1 MADRRKF
8 SLLTAARPGRPLLP
22 IMTEAD
28 YYALFEAY
36 ALGELAGPARANLE
50 ARLAADPALAL
61 RYADFTEMTAT
72 LRAHGQRQQ
81 MRRQLRGIHAA
92 MLAAAA
98 TPKKSPA
105 EAAAPPA
112 VLTHTVN
119 PLLRISR
126 TERRLRDFW
135 NGHRATVGVAA
146 SVAILAVFSTLL
158 GLEWWR
164 AAQVQPSLYGYTMLR
179 REVERIKK
187 SQKDL
192 SLSLNQFGKPAAGR
206 PTTKEGKF
214 SGTGFALTSNGYLVT
229 SYHVI
234 QGADSLLIEGRDQH
248 RYHAEPVYS
257 DVKHDLA
264 ILRIT
269 DKKFSGFGRLPY
281 AIRSGQAELGERVF
295 TLGYPRE
302 DVVYGEGALSA
313 RSGFEGDTAF
323 YQVSIPVNPGNSGGP
338 LLDERG
344 NLIGVVS
351 GRQNDAQSAAFATKS
366 SYLVRLVDS
375 LEAAK
380 PDMPYHLPRYG
391 QLAGSG
397 RPQQLKKLQDY
408 VFIVKVFE

>member
-1 MADRRKF
+1 M
-8 SLLTAARPGRPLLP
+8 
-22 IMTEAD
+22 MTEAD

-36 ALGELAGPARANLE
+36 ADGELAGPARANLE
-50 ARLAADPALAL
+50 AHLAADPALAL
-61 RYADFTEMTAT
+61 RYADFAEMTGT
-72 LRAHGQRQQ
+72 LRSYGQHQQ
-81 MRRQLRGIHAA
+81 MRQQLQGIHAA
-92 MLAAAA
+92 MLTAEA
-98 TPKKSPA
+98 PA
-105 EAAAPPA
+105 EITQPEMG
-112 VLTHTVN
+112 LTHSVN
-119 PLLRISR
+119 PMLRISR
-126 TERRLRDFW
+126 TEQRLREFW
-135 NGHRATVGVAA
+135 SGHRATVGVAA

-164 AAQVQPSLYGYTMLR
+164 AAKIQPSLYGYNVMR
-179 REVERIKK
+179 REINNLKQNQRVLNRTIQRIDG
-187 SQKDL
+187 SVTPL
-192 SLSLNQFGKPAAGR
+192 PVS
-206 PTTKEGKF
+206 KF
-214 SGTGFALTSNGYLVT
+214 SGTGFALTSDGYLVT

-234 QGADSLLIEGRDQH
+234 QGADSLLIEGHDRQ

-264 ILRIT
+264 IPRIT
-269 DKKFSGFGRLPY
+269 DKKFTGFGRLPY
-281 AIRSGQAELGERVF
+281 AVKSGQADLGERVF

-380 PDMPYHLPRYG
+380 PATPYHLPHFG
-391 QLAGSG
+391 QLAGTG
-397 RPQQLKKLQDY
+397 RAQQIKKLQDY
-408 VFIVKVFE
+408 VFVVKVFE

>member
-1 MADRRKF
+1 M
-8 SLLTAARPGRPLLP
+8 
-22 IMTEAD
+22 MTEAD

-36 ALGELAGPARANLE
+36 ADGELAGPARANLE
-50 ARLAADPALAL
+50 ALLAADPALAL
-61 RYADFTEMTAT
+61 RYADFAEMTDT
-72 LRAHGQRQQ
+72 LRSYGQHQQ
-81 MRRQLRGIHAA
+81 MRQQLQGIHAA
-92 MLAAAA
+92 ML
-98 TPKKSPA
+98 TA
-105 EAAAPPA
+105 EAPEEITQPKMG
-112 VLTHTVN
+112 LTHSVN
-119 PLLRISR
+119 PILRISR
-126 TERRLRDFW
+126 TERRLREFW
-135 NGHRATVGVAA
+135 SGHRATVGVAA

-164 AAQVQPSLYGYTMLR
+164 TTKIQPSLYGYNVMR
-179 REVERIKK
+179 REINNLKQNQRVLNRTIQRIDG
-187 SQKDL
+187 SITPL
-192 SLSLNQFGKPAAGR
+192 PVS
-206 PTTKEGKF
+206 KF
-214 SGTGFALTSNGYLVT
+214 SGTGFALTSDGYLVT

-234 QGADSLLIEGRDQH
+234 QGADSLLIEGHDRQ

-269 DKKFSGFGRLPY
+269 DKKFTGFGRLPY
-281 AIRSGQAELGERVF
+281 AVKSGQADLGERVF

-380 PDMPYHLPRYG
+380 PATPYHLPHFG
-391 QLAGSG
+391 QLAGTG
-397 RPQQLKKLQDY
+397 RAQQIKKLQDY
-408 VFIVKVFE
+408 VFVVKVFE

>member
-1 MADRRKF
+1 
-8 SLLTAARPGRPLLP
+8 
-22 IMTEAD
+22 MTEAD

-36 ALGELAGPARANLE
+36 ADGELAGPARATLE

-61 RYADFTEMTAT
+61 RYADFTEMTGT
-72 LRAHGQRQQ
+72 LRAYGQHHRA
-81 MRRQLRGIHAA
+81 RRQLRSLHAA
-92 MLAAAA
+92 MLAAEAPEEVAPAA
-98 TPKKSPA
+98 PS
-105 EAAAPPA
+105 AAAEKPTH
-112 VLTHTVN
+112 LTHSAN
-119 PLLRISR
+119 PMLRISR
-126 TERRLRDFW
+126 TERRLREFW
-135 NGHRATVGVAA
+135 SGHRATVGVAA

-164 AAQVQPSLYGYTMLR
+164 AAKIQPSLYGYTVLR

-192 SLSLNQFGKPAAGR
+192 TLTLNQFGKPGAAA
-206 PTTKEGKF
+206 PATKESKF
-214 SGTGFALTSNGYLVT
+214 SGTGFALTADGYLVT

-234 QGADSLLIEGRDQH
+234 QGADSLLIEGNDRQ

-269 DKKFSGFGRLPY
+269 DKKFRGFGRLPY
-281 AIRSGQAELGERVF
+281 AIKSGQADLGERVF

-375 LEAAK
+375 LAAAK
-380 PDMPYHLPRYG
+380 PATAYHLPRYG
-391 QLAGSG
+391 QLASVG
-397 RPQQLKKLQDY
+397 RPQQLKRLRDY
-408 VFIVKVFE
+408 VFVVKVFE

>member
-1 MADRRKF
+1 M
-8 SLLTAARPGRPLLP
+8 
-22 IMTEAD
+22 MTEAD

-36 ALGELAGPARANLE
+36 ADGELAGPARANLE

-61 RYADFTEMTAT
+61 RYADFAELTGT
-72 LRAHGQRQQ
+72 LRAYGQRRQARQQ
-81 MRRQLRGIHAA
+81 LQGIHAA
-92 MLAAAA
+92 MLAA
-98 TPKKSPA
+98 
-105 EAAAPPA
+105 EAPEEIIPIQTT
-112 VLTHTVN
+112 LTHSVN
-119 PLLRISR
+119 PMLRISN
-126 TERRLRDFW
+126 TERRLREFW
-135 NGHRATVGVAA
+135 SGHRATVGVAA

-164 AAQVQPSLYGYTMLR
+164 AAKAQPSLYGYTMLR
-179 REVERIKK
+179 REMDKLKRN
-187 SQKDL
+187 QQTL
-192 SLSLNQFGKPAAGR
+192 SRTLNQIEPGAA
-206 PTTKEGKF
+206 PTAIKESKF
-214 SGTGFALTSNGYLVT
+214 SGTGFALTSEGYLVT

-234 QGADSLLIEGRDQH
+234 QGADSLLIEGRDKRH
-248 RYHAEPVYS
+248 YHAEPVFS

-269 DKKFSGFGRLPY
+269 DKKFDGFGRLPY
-281 AIRSGQAELGERVF
+281 AIKSGQADLGERVF

-375 LEAAK
+375 LDAAK
-380 PDMPYHLPRYG
+380 PAAPYHLPRYG
-391 QLAGSG
+391 QLAGTG
-397 RPQQLKKLQDY
+397 RPLQLKKLQDY
-408 VFIVKVFE
+408 VFVVKVFE

>member
-1 MADRRKF
+1 M
-8 SLLTAARPGRPLLP
+8 
-22 IMTEAD
+22 MTEAD

-36 ALGELAGPARANLE
+36 SNGELAAPARADLE
-50 ARLAADPALAL
+50 ARLSADSSLAL
-61 RYADFTEMTAT
+61 RYADFTQLTDT
-72 LRAHGQRQQ
+72 LRAFGQRQQ
-81 MRRQLRGIHAA
+81 ARQQLHGIHAA
-92 MLAAAA
+92 MLAADAPVEMAA
-98 TPKKSPA
+98 SAGK
-105 EAAAPPA
+105 
-112 VLTHTVN
+112 LTHTVH
-119 PLLRISR
+119 PILRISR
-126 TERRLRDFW
+126 TERRLREFW
-135 NGHRATVGVAA
+135 SGHRATVGVAA
-146 SVAILAVFSTLL
+146 SVAVMAVFATLL
-158 GLEWWR
+158 GLDLWR
-164 AAQVQPSLYGYTMLR
+164 NSHLPTPLGYQALR

-192 SLSLNQFGKPAAGR
+192 KLTLNTQLGKETLPAV
-206 PTTKEGKF
+206 TSKF
-214 SGTGFALTSNGYLVT
+214 SGTGFALTAEGYLVT
-229 SYHVI
+229 SFHVI
-234 QGADSLLIEGRDQH
+234 QGADSLLVEGRNHQ

-269 DKKFSGFGRLPY
+269 DKRFNGFGRLPY
-281 AIRSGQAELGERVF
+281 AIKSGQADLGERVF

-302 DVVYGEGALSA
+302 DVVYGEGSLSA

-344 NLIGVVS
+344 NLIGIVS

-375 LEAAK
+375 LAASAK
-380 PDMPYHLPRYG
+380 ADAPYHLPRYG

-408 VFIVKVFE
+408 VFVVKVYEKD

>member
-1 MADRRKF
+1 M
-8 SLLTAARPGRPLLP
+8 
-22 IMTEAD
+22 MTEAD

-36 ALGELAGPARANLE
+36 ASGELAGPARANLE
-50 ARLAADPALAL
+50 ARLAADPSLAL
-61 RYADFTEMTAT
+61 RYADFTEMTDT
-72 LRAHGQRQQ
+72 LRAFGQRQQ
-81 MRRQLRGIHAA
+81 VRQRLQGIHAA
-92 MLAAAA
+92 MLAAE
-98 TPKKSPA
+98 TPDVISTTKTTEQASP
-105 EAAAPPA
+105 
-112 VLTHTVN
+112 LTHSVN
-119 PLLRISR
+119 PMLRISH
-126 TERRLRDFW
+126 TERRLREFW
-135 NGHRATVGVAA
+135 SGHRATVGVAA
-146 SVAILAVFSTLL
+146 SVAIVAVFSTLL

-164 AAQVQPSLYGYTMLR
+164 AAKSQPSLYGYTVLR

-192 SLSLNQFGKPAAGR
+192 TLTLNQFGKPSNNS
-206 PTTKEGKF
+206 PTLKESKF
-214 SGTGFALTSNGYLVT
+214 SGTGFALTSEGYLVT
-229 SYHVI
+229 SFHVI
-234 QGADSLLIEGRDQH
+234 QGADSLLVEGRDRQ

-269 DKKFSGFGRLPY
+269 DKKFTGFGRLPY
-281 AIRSGQAELGERVF
+281 AIKSGQADLGERVF

-313 RSGFEGDTAF
+313 RSGFQGDTAF

-375 LEAAK
+375 LDAAK
-380 PDMPYHLPRYG
+380 PPVAFHLPHYG
-391 QLAGSG
+391 QLAGTG
-397 RPQQLKKLQDY
+397 RPHQVKKLQDY
-408 VFIVKVFE
+408 VFVVKVFE

>member
-1 MADRRKF
+1 M
-8 SLLTAARPGRPLLP
+8 
-22 IMTEAD
+22 MTEAD

-36 ALGELAGPARANLE
+36 SHGELAGPARANLE
-50 ARLAADPALAL
+50 ARLAADPVLAL
-61 RYADFTEMTAT
+61 RYADFTEMTGT
-72 LRAHGQRQQ
+72 LRAYGQRHQV
-81 MRRQLRGIHAA
+81 RQRLRGIHAA
-92 MLAAAA
+92 MLAADAPEEISKPE
-98 TPKKSPA
+98 TTEPA
-105 EAAAPPA
+105 K
-112 VLTHTVN
+112 LTYSVN
-119 PLLRISR
+119 PMLSISR
-126 TERRLRDFW
+126 TEQRLREFW
-135 NGHRATVGVAA
+135 SGHRATVGVAA
-146 SVAILAVFSTLL
+146 SVAILAVFATLL
-158 GLEWWR
+158 GLELYR
-164 AAQVQPSLYGYTMLR
+164 TSKTQPSLYGYQVLR

-187 SQKDL
+187 NQKDL
-192 SLSLNQFGKPAAGR
+192 TLTLNQFGKPSTGAPA
-206 PTTKEGKF
+206 PVVSKF
-214 SGTGFALTSNGYLVT
+214 SGTGFALTSEGYLVT

-234 QGADSLLIEGRDQH
+234 QGADSLLIEGRDRQ

-269 DKKFSGFGRLPY
+269 DKKFTSFGRLPY
-281 AIRSGQAELGERVF
+281 AIKSGQADLGERVF

-323 YQVSIPVNPGNSGGP
+323 YQVSIPVNPGNSGSP

-375 LEAAK
+375 LAAAK
-380 PDMPYHLPRYG
+380 PAAPYHLPRYG
-391 QLAGSG
+391 QLGYAT

-408 VFIVKVFE
+408 VFVVKVFE

>member
-1 MADRRKF
+1 M
-8 SLLTAARPGRPLLP
+8 
-22 IMTEAD
+22 MTEAD

-36 ALGELAGPARANLE
+36 AHGELAGPARANLE

-61 RYADFTEMTAT
+61 RYADFTEMTGT
-72 LRAHGQRQQ
+72 LRAYGQRQQ
-81 MRRQLRGIHAA
+81 VREQLRGIHAS
-92 MLAAAA
+92 MLAAD
-98 TPKKSPA
+98 
-105 EAAAPPA
+105 APEEVSLPETK
-112 VLTHTVN
+112 LTHTVN
-119 PLLRISR
+119 PMLRISR
-126 TERRLRDFW
+126 TERKLREFW
-135 NGHRATVGVAA
+135 SGHRATVGVAA
-146 SVAILAVFSTLL
+146 SVAVMAVFATLL
-158 GLEWWR
+158 GLDIWR
-164 AAQVQPSLYGYTMLR
+164 SSQTQPSLYGYQVLR

-192 SLSLNQFGKPAAGR
+192 TLTLNQVGKSDSAPAAA
-206 PTTKEGKF
+206 PSKF
-214 SGTGFALTSNGYLVT
+214 SGTGFALTSEGYLVT
-229 SYHVI
+229 SFHVI
-234 QGADSLLIEGRDQH
+234 QGADSVLIEGRDRQ

-269 DKKFSGFGRLPY
+269 DKKFAGFGRLPY
-281 AIRSGQAELGERVF
+281 AIKSGQADLGERVF

-375 LEAAK
+375 LAAAK
-380 PDMPYHLPRYG
+380 PVNPYHLPRFG
-391 QLAGSG
+391 QLGYSS

-408 VFIVKVFE
+408 VFVVKVFE

>member
-1 MADRRKF
+1 M
-8 SLLTAARPGRPLLP
+8 
-22 IMTEAD
+22 MTEAD
-28 YYALFEAY
+28 YYALFEAH
-36 ALGELAGPARANLE
+36 ADGELAGPARANLE
-50 ARLAADPALAL
+50 AHLAADPALAL
-61 RYADFTEMTAT
+61 RYADFAEMTGT
-72 LRAHGQRQQ
+72 IRSYGQHQQ
-81 MRRQLRGIHAA
+81 MRQQLQGIHAA
-92 MLAAAA
+92 MLMAEA
-98 TPKKSPA
+98 PA
-105 EAAAPPA
+105 EITQPEMG
-112 VLTHTVN
+112 LTHSVN
-119 PLLRISR
+119 PMLRISR
-126 TERRLRDFW
+126 TEQRLREFW
-135 NGHRATVGVAA
+135 SGHRATVGVAA

-164 AAQVQPSLYGYTMLR
+164 AAKIQPSLYGYNVMR
-179 REVERIKK
+179 REINNLKQNQRVLNRTIQRIDG
-187 SQKDL
+187 SVTPL
-192 SLSLNQFGKPAAGR
+192 PVS
-206 PTTKEGKF
+206 KF
-214 SGTGFALTSNGYLVT
+214 SGTGFALTSDGYLVT

-234 QGADSLLIEGRDQH
+234 QGADSLLIEGHDRQ

-269 DKKFSGFGRLPY
+269 DKKFTGFGRLPY
-281 AIRSGQAELGERVF
+281 AVKSGQADLGERVF

-380 PDMPYHLPRYG
+380 PATPYHLPHFG
-391 QLAGSG
+391 QLAGTG
-397 RPQQLKKLQDY
+397 RAQQIKKLQDY
-408 VFIVKVFE
+408 VFVVKVFE

>member
-1 MADRRKF
+1 MLTGPDRQ
-8 SLLTAARPGRPLLP
+8 PLP
-22 IMTEAD
+22 MMTEAD

-36 ALGELAGPARANLE
+36 ADGELAGPARANLE

-61 RYADFTEMTAT
+61 RYADFAELTGT
-72 LRAHGQRQQ
+72 LRTYGQHQQARQ
-81 MRRQLRGIHAA
+81 QLRGIHAA
-92 MLAAAA
+92 ML
-98 TPKKSPA
+98 TA
-105 EAAAPPA
+105 EAPEEIIRPA
-112 VLTHTVN
+112 TLLTHTVN
-119 PLLRISR
+119 PILRISR
-126 TERRLRDFW
+126 TERRLREFW
-135 NGHRATVGVAA
+135 SGHRATVGVAA
-146 SVAILAVFSTLL
+146 SVAVMAVFATLL

-164 AAQVQPSLYGYTMLR
+164 AAKVQPSLYGYNVMR
-179 REVERIKK
+179 REINNLKQNQRALNRTIQRIDG
-187 SQKDL
+187 SVTPL
-192 SLSLNQFGKPAAGR
+192 PVS
-206 PTTKEGKF
+206 KF
-214 SGTGFALTSNGYLVT
+214 SGTGFALTSDGYLVT

-234 QGADSLLIEGRDQH
+234 QGADSLLIEGRDRQ

-257 DVKHDLA
+257 DLKHDLA

-269 DKKFSGFGRLPY
+269 DKKFTGFGRLPY
-281 AIRSGQAELGERVF
+281 AVKAGQADLGERVF

-375 LEAAK
+375 LAATAK
-380 PDMPYHLPRYG
+380 ADAPYHLPRYG

-397 RPQQLKKLQDY
+397 RPQQLKRLQDY
-408 VFIVKVFE
+408 VFVVKVYEKD

>member
-1 MADRRKF
+1 M
-8 SLLTAARPGRPLLP
+8 
-22 IMTEAD
+22 MTEAD

-36 ALGELAGPARANLE
+36 AHGELAGPARANLE

-61 RYADFTEMTAT
+61 RFADFTEMTDT
-72 LRAHGQRQQ
+72 LRAYGQRQTARQ
-81 MRRQLRGIHAA
+81 QLRGIHAG
-92 MLAAAA
+92 MLAAEEPEVMVA
-98 TPKKSPA
+98 PGIA
-105 EAAAPPA
+105 EEHSK
-112 VLTHTVN
+112 LTHTVN

-126 TERRLRDFW
+126 TERRLREFW
-135 NGHRATVGVAA
+135 SGHRATVGVAA
-146 SVAILAVFSTLL
+146 SVAILAVFCTLL
-158 GLEWWR
+158 GLDLWR
-164 AAQVQPSLYGYTMLR
+164 TANIKPSLYGYTVLR

-192 SLSLNQFGKPAAGR
+192 TLTLNQFGR
-206 PTTKEGKF
+206 PGMETATPKESTI
-214 SGTGFALTSNGYLVT
+214 SGTGFALTSEGYIVT
-229 SYHVI
+229 SFHVI
-234 QGADSLLIEGRDQH
+234 QGADSLLIEGRDRQ

-269 DKKFSGFGRLPY
+269 DKKFTGFGRLPY
-281 AIRSGQAELGERVF
+281 AIKAGQADLGERVF

-380 PDMPYHLPRYG
+380 SGGPYNLPRYG
-391 QLAGSG
+391 QLAGAG
-397 RPQQLKKLQDY
+397 RPKQVAKLQDY
-408 VFIVKVFE
+408 VFVVKVFE

>member
-1 MADRRKF
+1 
-8 SLLTAARPGRPLLP
+8 
-22 IMTEAD
+22 MTEAD

-36 ALGELAGPARANLE
+36 AHGELAGPARANLE

-61 RYADFTEMTAT
+61 RYADFTEMTGT
-72 LRAHGQRQQ
+72 LRAYGQRQTV
-81 MRRQLRGIHAA
+81 RRQLSNIHAA
-92 MLAAAA
+92 MLAAETPEETTRPA
-98 TPKKSPA
+98 TA
-105 EAAAPPA
+105 EEPTEAGK
-112 VLTHTVN
+112 LTHSVN
-119 PLLRISR
+119 PMLRISR

-135 NGHRATVGVAA
+135 NGHRATMGVAA
-146 SVAILAVFSTLL
+146 SVAVLAVFATLL
-158 GLEWWR
+158 GLEMYR
-164 AAQVQPSLYGYTMLR
+164 AAKAQPSLYGYTVLR

-192 SLSLNQFGKPAAGR
+192 TLTLNQFGRPGITAPA
-206 PTTKEGKF
+206 PKESKF
-214 SGTGFALTSNGYLVT
+214 SGTGFALTSDGYLVT
-229 SYHVI
+229 SFHVI
-234 QGADSLLIEGRDQH
+234 QGADSLLIEGRDQQ

-269 DKKFSGFGRLPY
+269 DKKFNGFGRLPY
-281 AIRSGQAELGERVF
+281 AIKASQADLGERVF

-313 RSGFEGDTAF
+313 RSGFKGDTAF

-375 LEAAK
+375 LAAAK
-380 PDMPYHLPRYG
+380 PAAPYHLPRYG
-391 QLAGSG
+391 QLAGTG
-397 RPQQLKKLQDY
+397 RPYQVKKLQDY